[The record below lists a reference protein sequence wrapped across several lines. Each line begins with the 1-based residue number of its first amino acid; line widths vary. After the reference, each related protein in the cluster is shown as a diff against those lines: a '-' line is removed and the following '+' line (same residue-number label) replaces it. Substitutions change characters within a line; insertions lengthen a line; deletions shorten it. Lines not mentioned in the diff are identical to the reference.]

1 MKTTNSVFATDPS
14 LLSSASVYKNDPK
27 KAEKAT
33 LGNEQ
38 AQITESAKLT
48 ANQTVN
54 QAKQADNDVPRKQP
68 EEVEKAELKEA
79 ISTVHKFIDNNK
91 RGVSFSSDDSTD
103 RTVIKVIDKHTNETV
118 KQMPSEEF
126 LKIAEKIKALETDF
140 SSKVGMLI
148 DGIA

>member
-1 MKTTNSVFATDPS
+1 MKTTNQVFATDPS
-14 LLSSASVYKNDPK
+14 LLSSASVYKNDAK
-27 KAEKAT
+27 KAENLST
-33 LGNEQ
+33 SN
-38 AQITESAKLT
+38 AQPDTTESSKLSN
-48 ANQTVN
+48 ARSVN
-54 QAKQADNDVPRKQP
+54 QAEKIDDKSTQKQS

-91 RGVSFSSDDSTD
+91 RGVSFSIDDSTD